1 MGYFNRKRVVGPV
14 LRWISVYNLG
24 LEVVFQVV
32 PVLDRQ
38 HSILSV
44 LSKEVVEHLEAFL
57 QLEVRPASR
66 TRFCHYQL
74 HLRNQLLLPVLVL
87 TCTES

>member
-1 MGYFNRKRVVGPV
+1 MFRSLRVLLNQVQAFRKAVVGYFNRKRVVGPV
-14 LRWISVYNLG
+14 LRWIAVYNLG

-57 QLEVRPASR
+57 QLEVGSTSR
-66 TRFCHYQL
+66 TRFCH
-74 HLRNQLLLPVLVL
+74 N
-87 TCTES
+87 